1 MPKPIKFAH
10 VVYRTR
16 RFKEMIEWYEKVF
29 QAKVQYKNPLLA
41 FLTYDE
47 EHHRFAF
54 INLDEVNPEEITPAS
69 GNSDGQPV
77 TGVDH
82 VAYTYASLG
91 DLLDTYSELK
101 EQGIIPYWPVH
112 HGVTVSF
119 YYRDPDGN
127 RLEFQVDC
135 FANAEKG
142 NAYMRSDAYAS
153 NPIGVAFDP
162 EDFIEQLQNG
172 TPEAQLLG
180 RPDGPMVPIPS
191 EHYLET

>member
-1 MPKPIKFAH
+1 MAQPRKFAH

-16 RFKEMIEWYEKVF
+16 RFAEMVEWYEKVF
-29 QAKVQYKNPLLA
+29 QAKVQYQNELLA

-54 INLDEVNPEEITPAS
+54 INLAQVNPDEQTPAVDD
-69 GNSDGQPV
+69 DGAGQLMP
-77 TGVDH
+77 GVDH

-101 EQGIIPYWPVH
+101 EQGITPYWPVH

-127 RLEFQVDC
+127 RLEFQADC
-135 FANAEKG
+135 FASAEEG
-142 NAYMRSDAYAS
+142 NTYMRSDAYAS

-162 EDFIEQLQNG
+162 EDFIERLKNG
-172 TPEAQLLG
+172 TPVEQLLT
-180 RPDGPMVPIPS
+180 RPNGPMVPIPP
-191 EHYLET
+191 EHYA

>member
-16 RFKEMIEWYEKVF
+16 RFKEMIDWYQKVF
-29 QAKVQYKNPLLA
+29 QAKVQYENPLLA

-54 INLDEVNPEEITPAS
+54 INLDEVSPESANPAS
-69 GNSDGQPV
+69 VEDG
-77 TGVDH
+77 GHLSASVDH
-82 VAYTYASLG
+82 VAYTYGSLG
-91 DLLDTYSELK
+91 DLLDTYTELK
-101 EQGIIPYWPVH
+101 EQGITPYWPVH

-135 FANAEKG
+135 FASAEEG
-142 NAYMRSDAYAS
+142 NAYMLSDAYAS

-162 EDFIEQLQNG
+162 EDFIEQFRNG
-172 TPEAQLLG
+172 TPAAELLN
-180 RPDGPMVPIPS
+180 RPDGPMVSIPD
-191 EHYLET
+191 EHYARA

>member
-1 MPKPIKFAH
+1 MAQPKKFAH

-16 RFKEMIEWYEKVF
+16 RFAAMIDWYQKVF
-29 QAKVQYKNPLLA
+29 QAKVQYQNQLLA

-54 INLDEVNPEEITPAS
+54 INLAQVNPDEEAPPVDDS
-69 GNSDGQPV
+69 EGQPV
-77 TGVDH
+77 PGVDH

-91 DLLDTYSELK
+91 DLLDTYTELK
-101 EQGIIPYWPVH
+101 EQGITPYWPVH

-127 RLEFQVDC
+127 RLEFQADC
-135 FANAEKG
+135 FASAEEG
-142 NAYMRSDAYAS
+142 NTYMQSDAYAS

-172 TPEAQLLG
+172 TPVAQLLN
-180 RPDGPMVPIPS
+180 RPNGPMVPIPP
-191 EHYLET
+191 EHYA